1 MIHFRFFGA
10 SFQPPPRTLWDM
22 TKSARREAGEE
33 IELEGERQIAALK
46 AAIQQRDSLL
56 RIIREPDDDAEEEE
70 TSISDNPSAP
80 VQTRLRNLQKQ
91 LRERD
96 DALEKAGG
104 VADELLKN
112 PPVQGARSPD
122 GVTVRRPP
130 ASSLAVAASDA
141 ASESRLVPQKVSRP
155 SWLARPDP
163 SAGGDRLRARL
174 HETDERFAQLYRQQQ
189 RTEEVN
195 KANTV
200 NIVILYIKNTRALTY
215 ENFCQEQRAT
225 VTAVRSP
232 AFYQQDGQ
240 GAHGHFPI
248 LGTLTP
254 TSGTNSRASR
264 RRIGS
269 SESGTVTSWSVAVP
283 AVAAQTLSRAG
294 SPPRTLSSDAR
305 SADRGVNGLGFVG
318 GGGGAVAHPSLRS
331 PRVATFGQDTSAAGS
346 VGYDA
351 SVGERG
357 PTKDGARVSVK
368 AVEKMPPAPR
378 LKNTWHLPSHQQV
391 APKPWTL
398 RLNPRP

>member
-1 MIHFRFFGA
+1 VRSMSTATLSPGRA
-10 SFQPPPRTLWDM
+10 PPDPP
-22 TKSARREAGEE
+22 E
-33 IELEGERQIAALK
+33 IAALK

-56 RIIREPDDDAEEEE
+56 RIIRDPDDDDED
-70 TSISDNPSAP
+70 TSIADNPAAP

-112 PPVQGARSPD
+112 PPVPGARSPAAPPG
-122 GVTVRRPP
+122 GVTVRRP
-130 ASSLAVAASDA
+130 STSFHAVAAPDA
-141 ASESRLVPQKVSRP
+141 ASDSRLVPQKVSRP

-189 RTEEVN
+189 RAQEVD
-195 KANTV
+195 KAHIVKKLYT
-200 NIVILYIKNTRALTY
+200 VILYSKITRALTFA
-215 ENFCQEQRAT
+215 NFRQEQRAT
-225 VTAVRSP
+225 GTAVRSP
-232 AFYQQDGQ
+232 AFYQQDAQ
-240 GAHGHFPI
+240 GAPVSAHGHFPV

-254 TSGTNSRASR
+254 TSATNSRASR

-269 SESGTVTSWSVAVP
+269 SESGTGMSWSVAVP

-305 SADRGVNGLGFVG
+305 SSDRGVDGLGFVG
-318 GGGGAVAHPSLRS
+318 GGGVDVGHPCLRS
-331 PRVATFGQDTSAAGS
+331 PRR

-351 SVGERG
+351 SVGEQA
-357 PTKDGARVSVK
+357 PTNDAARASVNG
-368 AVEKMPPAPR
+368 VGKMPPAPR
-378 LKNTWHLPSHQQV
+378 LKDTWHLPSHQQV
-391 APKPWTL
+391 APKP
-398 RLNPRP
+398 